1 MNPAELFRQET
12 NTVQLAPGDFLFRE
26 GEKGDKMYV
35 LLEGEIDIFLGDFV
49 LETAGPGALLG
60 EMALIDD
67 SPRTANAVAKTPSP
81 PGANRP
87 APVSFSRSADT
98 AFCDACDENAGRSPA
113 SHERRDGG
121 AIASLERDAALLF
134 RSRACGVIFRRMR
147 IVAQYLLFA
156 AIATTGCGQQAPTAA
171 DFAAQR
177 QRMVE
182 QQLKPRGIK
191 DERVL
196 AAMAK
201 VPREEFIPA
210 DARAD
215 AYEDGPLPIGYD
227 QTISQPYIVA
237 FMTEQLRPKPSDRVL
252 EIGSGSGYQAAI
264 LAELVADVYT
274 IEIVEPLAKTA
285 EATLQRLGYKNVHIK
300 VGDGY
305 KGWPEEAPFDA
316 IIVTCA
322 PEKVPQPLVDQLKD
336 GGRMVIPVGERF
348 AQQLYLLEKKNG
360 QLKESATLPVRFVP
374 MLREAQKK

>member
-1 MNPAELFRQET
+1 MRI
-12 NTVQLAPGDFLFRE
+12 LAQ
-26 GEKGDKMYV
+26 
-35 LLEGEIDIFLGDFV
+35 
-49 LETAGPGALLG
+49 
-60 EMALIDD
+60 
-67 SPRTANAVAKTPSP
+67 
-81 PGANRP
+81 
-87 APVSFSRSADT
+87 
-98 AFCDACDENAGRSPA
+98 C
-113 SHERRDGG
+113 
-121 AIASLERDAALLF
+121 LLF
-134 RSRACGVIFRRMR
+134 T
-147 IVAQYLLFA
+147 
-156 AIATTGCGQQAPTAA
+156 AIATTGCGQQTPTAA
-171 DFAAQR
+171 DFAARR

-182 QQLKPRGIK
+182 QQLKARGIK

-201 VPREEFIPA
+201 VRREEFVPA
-210 DARAD
+210 ESRGD

-237 FMTEQLRPKPSDRVL
+237 FMTEQLQPKATDRVL

-285 EATLQRLGYKNVHIK
+285 QATLQRLGYKNVHIK

-322 PEKVPQPLVDQLKD
+322 PENVPQPLADQLKD
-336 GGRMVIPVGERF
+336 GGHMVIPVGERF

-360 QLKESATLPVRFVP
+360 QVKESVTLPVRFVP
-374 MLREAQKK
+374 MLREGN

>member
-1 MNPAELFRQET
+1 
-12 NTVQLAPGDFLFRE
+12 
-26 GEKGDKMYV
+26 
-35 LLEGEIDIFLGDFV
+35 
-49 LETAGPGALLG
+49 
-60 EMALIDD
+60 
-67 SPRTANAVAKTPSP
+67 
-81 PGANRP
+81 
-87 APVSFSRSADT
+87 
-98 AFCDACDENAGRSPA
+98 
-113 SHERRDGG
+113 
-121 AIASLERDAALLF
+121 
-134 RSRACGVIFRRMR
+134 MR
-147 IVAQYLLFA
+147 IVVQCLLFA
-156 AIATTGCGQQAPTAA
+156 AIAATGCGQQTPTAV

-177 QRMVE
+177 ERMVE
-182 QQLKPRGIK
+182 KQLKFRGIK

-201 VPREEFIPA
+201 VPREEFIPV
-210 DARAD
+210 DTRAE

-237 FMTEQLRPKPSDRVL
+237 FMTEQLRPKSNDRVL
-252 EIGSGSGYQAAI
+252 EIGSGSGYQAAV

-274 IEIVEPLAKTA
+274 IDIVEPLAKTA

-322 PEKVPQPLVDQLKD
+322 PEKVPQPLVDQLTD

-374 MLREAQKK
+374 MVRSKEEK